1 MYMFAVAQ
9 ALENLTEWCTLAL
22 LFLADSSYRIKL
34 VRGSEES
41 TVESCYPNP
50 CLNGG
55 KCMNRGS
62 DRTCQCTSHFT
73 GEILMTEFLTIL
85 LSTSYLLPYS
95 VDQYIFL

>member
-1 MYMFAVAQ
+1 MNLLPGAY
-9 ALENLTEWCTLAL
+9 ALFKQNLTKRSILRVL
-22 LFLADSSYRIKL
+22 SVADSDYRIKL

-55 KCMNRGS
+55 KCMSRGS

-73 GEILMTEFLTIL
+73 GE
-85 LSTSYLLPYS
+85 
-95 VDQYIFL
+95 